1 MQNTAQLK
9 ATLHPLKGAY
19 GEVYYVYCAILC
31 NKVRYIKLV
40 KLNPNHRLKVAF
52 VLNVDY

>member
-40 KLNPNHRLKVAF
+40 KLNPNHLLMDASLLKS
-52 VLNVDY
+52 